1 MLGFNRVLCAMLN
14 RLLQAQPHL
23 TSELAD
29 YAGNSFSLLLWWHQ
43 AIVGVNAQ
51 GLFEPLSAS
60 AMTHANLTVQPLR
73 LVAGLMQQNAQPQG
87 LTITG
92 DSAWS
97 VALLQ
102 LLSQLD
108 WDAEESL
115 SQWIGDIPAYR
126 IAQTLRLW
134 AAWQRQFVQQNAQD
148 AVAYLQFESAT
159 LAIPKAVA
167 LWCNEVDTLRD
178 DVARLQ
184 KRLLKY
190 QAQTVVA
197 LNKEN
202 TDV

>member
-1 MLGFNRVLCAMLN
+1 MLGFNRVVCVVLN

-23 TSELAD
+23 ANELAD
-29 YAGNSFSLLLWWHQ
+29 YAGNSFSLSVWWHK

-51 GLFEPLSAS
+51 GVFEPLSVPALC
-60 AMTHANLTVQPLR
+60 HADLTVQPLR
-73 LVAGLMQQNAQPQG
+73 LVAGLMQQSAQPQG
-87 LTITG
+87 LQIAG

-115 SQWIGDIPAYR
+115 SQWIGDIPAHR

-134 AAWQRQFVQQNAQD
+134 ADWQRQFVRQNAQD
-148 AVAYLQFESAT
+148 VVAYLQFEAAT
-159 LAIPKAVA
+159 LAIPHVVA

-184 KRLLKY
+184 KRILKY
-190 QAQTVVA
+190 QAA
-197 LNKEN
+197 LVHNKEN